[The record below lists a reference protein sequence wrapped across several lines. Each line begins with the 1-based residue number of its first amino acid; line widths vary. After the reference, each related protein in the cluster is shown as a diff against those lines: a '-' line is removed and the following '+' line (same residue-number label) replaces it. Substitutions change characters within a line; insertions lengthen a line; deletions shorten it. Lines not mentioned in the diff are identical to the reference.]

1 MWTSALALLAAQAV
15 FDADAS
21 FDAYELR
28 LEARSADDAC
38 SVFTAVERALLDAAI
53 KRSRDD
59 AVMQG
64 ASPGQL
70 DGFERRQDDAFASPC
85 REAFDLPGVTLHR
98 QETLRLSGYDQARFD
113 GRVQGWTAQRGGLSD
128 AFAQWRIV
136 QNLRQGAASFGIFQ
150 QGEETGLALSLRTSQ
165 RPAYAVAYVRDVER
179 ATEPVDLTAGGLL
192 ALPDNDPVS
201 AWGAPSDRL
210 ERIFATEALS
220 RQRAGELAPAS
231 GAPAVGFVFPQ
242 ALTEALAGLS
252 PREGA
257 RIDLFDASGVVI
269 DRYWVEVGAFDAA
282 LAFMRLP
289 LMAAPSATATSAT
302 Q

>member
-1 MWTSALALLAAQAV
+1 MWTSALALLTAQAV

-70 DGFERRQDDAFASPC
+70 DGFERRQDDAFSTTC

-98 QETLRLSGYDQARFD
+98 QETLRLSGFDQARFE
-113 GRVQGWTAQRGGLSD
+113 GRAQGWTAQRGGLSD
-128 AFAQWRIV
+128 DFAQWRIV
-136 QNLRQGAASFGIFQ
+136 QSLRQGAAYFGVFQ
-150 QGEETGLALSLRTSQ
+150 QGEETALALSLRTRL
-165 RPAYAVAYVRDVER
+165 RPAYAVAFVRDVER
-179 ATEPVDLTAGGLL
+179 APDPVDMTAGGLL
-192 ALPDNDPVS
+192 PPPDNDPVS

-210 ERIFATEALS
+210 KRVFATETLS

-231 GAPAVGFVFPQ
+231 GEPAVGFVFPDSLMQ
-242 ALTEALAGLS
+242 ELASLS

-257 RIDLFDASGVVI
+257 RIDLYDGTGTVI

-289 LMAAPSATATSAT
+289 TLAAPSASAASH
-302 Q
+302 

>member
-1 MWTSALALLAAQAV
+1 MWTTALALLTAQAV

-28 LEARSADDAC
+28 LEARSADNAC

-70 DGFERRQDDAFASPC
+70 DGFEQRQDDAFSIAC

-98 QETLRLSGYDQARFD
+98 QETLRLSGFDQARFE
-113 GRVQGWTAQRGGLSD
+113 GRAQGWTAQRGGLSD
-128 AFAQWRIV
+128 EFAQWRIV
-136 QNLRQGAASFGIFQ
+136 QSLRQGAANFGIFQ
-150 QGEETGLALSLRTSQ
+150 QGDETALALSLRTAL

-179 ATEPVDLTAGGLL
+179 APEPVDLTAGGLL
-192 ALPDNDPVS
+192 PPPDEDPVS

-210 ERIFATEALS
+210 ERVFATETLS

-231 GAPAVGFVFPQ
+231 GQPAVGFIFPQ
-242 ALTEALAGLS
+242 ALTEELANLS

-257 RIDLFDASGVVI
+257 RIDLYDGTGAVI

-289 LMAAPSATATSAT
+289 TMAPQSTATASN
-302 Q
+302 

>member
-1 MWTSALALLAAQAV
+1 MWTSALALLVAQAA

-28 LEARSADDAC
+28 LEARSADEAC
-38 SVFTAVERALLDAAI
+38 SVFTAVERDLLDAAI

-70 DGFERRQDDAFASPC
+70 DGFERRHDETFETAC
-85 REAFDLPGVTLHR
+85 RTAFDLPGVALHR

-113 GRVQGWTAQRGGLSD
+113 GRAQGWTAQRGGFSD
-128 AFAQWRIV
+128 EFAQWRIV
-136 QNLRQGAASFGIFQ
+136 QSLRQGAANFGIFQ
-150 QGEETGLALSLRTSQ
+150 HGDETGLALSLRTGRQ
-165 RPAYAVAYVRDVER
+165 PAYAVAYLRDVDQ
-179 ATEPVDLTAGGLL
+179 APEPVDLTAGGLL
-192 ALPDNDPVS
+192 PTPGDDPVS

-210 ERIFATEALS
+210 ERIFATQALS

-231 GAPAVGFVFPQ
+231 GEPAVGFVFPQ
-242 ALTEALAGLS
+242 ALTEALTTLS

-257 RIDLFDASGVVI
+257 RIDLYDGTGTVI

-289 LMAAPSATATSAT
+289 TMAPQATTPPPSN
-302 Q
+302 

>member
-1 MWTSALALLAAQAV
+1 MWTSALALLTTQAV

-28 LEARSADDAC
+28 LEARSADNAC

-70 DGFERRQDDAFASPC
+70 DGFERRQADAFSTPC
-85 REAFDLPGVTLHR
+85 NTAFDLPGVTLHR
-98 QETLRLSGYDQARFD
+98 QETLRLSGYDQARFE
-113 GRVQGWTAQRGGLSD
+113 GRAQGWTAQRGGLSD
-128 AFAQWRIV
+128 EFAQWRIV
-136 QNLRQGAASFGIFQ
+136 QSLRQGAAYFGIYQ
-150 QGEETGLALSLRTSQ
+150 QGEETGLALSLRTAL
-165 RPAYAVAYVRDVER
+165 RPAYAVAFVRDAER
-179 ATEPVDLTAGGLL
+179 APDPVDLTAGGLL
-192 ALPDNDPVS
+192 PPPDDDPVS

-210 ERIFATEALS
+210 ERIFATRTLS

-231 GAPAVGFVFPQ
+231 GQPAVGFVFPQ
-242 ALTEALAGLS
+242 ALTEELATLS

-257 RIDLFDASGVVI
+257 RIDLYDGTGTVI

-289 LMAAPSATATSAT
+289 TMAPQSAAAASH
-302 Q
+302 